1 MRQKTD
7 IKHHCCQK
15 SITLQAVYSKLS
27 FTLCFPDFEQIIKM
41 MEVKGAHAK
50 IQPTLNYKTI
60 EEFN

>member
-1 MRQKTD
+1 MEK
-7 IKHHCCQK
+7 IFII
-15 SITLQAVYSKLS
+15 SIFLVLNSALFAQRDV
-27 FTLCFPDFEQIIKM
+27 EQIIKM